1 MSQYYVIIR
10 AEYYNPEE
18 NDARFWKL
26 QSSGFLMVSEEYEFK
41 SRRPGDR
48 SKPYK

>member
-26 QSSGFLMVSEEYEFK
+26 ADIWFSYDIRRILIQIEEVL
-41 SRRPGDR
+41 R
-48 SKPYK
+48 S